1 MLYYLFAVENYLW
14 KILSVCF
21 LYQVFYTIFML
32 LRNRKKDEHKEASK
46 NYKYG
51 IIVSA
56 RNESRVIGYLLDS
69 INAQNYDKDKIKI
82 YVVADNCTDDTAQVA
97 RDRGAIVYERFNTQL
112 VGKGYALDYL
122 FKKIMHTDDSDAYIV
137 FDADNIVDRNFIY
150 EMNKVYDEGYK
161 VITSYRN
168 SKNYDSTWVSAG
180 YSLWFIRE
188 SRYLNHA
195 RYKLHTSCAI
205 SGTGFLIDKSL
216 ILENNGWKYHLL
228 TEDIELTVDY
238 VCNGNKV
245 GFSNKSVLYDEQ
257 PLKFS
262 QSWTQRM
269 RWSKGFYQI
278 IPRYLKRL
286 FKGILKGNF
295 ACFDMFMTVCPTIFA
310 TLYSLFCLAIKIVNV
325 AVLGDAEIL
334 LSAGK
339 MLVPMIFGSYFLL
352 YAMGIIT
359 IITEWKNIK
368 CNHKNVI
375 KYSFTFPVFM
385 LSYIPIS
392 VVALFK
398 KVHWAPIEH
407 SVVKK
412 SVSEITEE

>member
-14 KILSVCF
+14 RILSVLF
-21 LYQVFYTIFML
+21 LYQVFYTVFML
-32 LRNRKKDEHKEASK
+32 LRNRKKDEHKEAEK

-51 IIVSA
+51 IVVCA
-56 RNESRVIGYLLDS
+56 RNESRVIGYLIDS
-69 INAQNYDKDKIKI
+69 INAQNYDKDKMKI

-97 RDRGAIVYERFNTQL
+97 RKRGAVVYERFDTEL

-122 FKKIMHTDDSDAYIV
+122 FKNIADTDDCDAYIV
-137 FDADNIVDRNFIY
+137 FDADNIVDRDFVY
-150 EMNKVYDEGYK
+150 EMNKVYNEGYK

-168 SKNYDSTWVSAG
+168 SKNYDSSWVSAG

-195 RYKLHTSCAI
+195 RHKLHTSCAI

-216 ILENNGWKYHLL
+216 ILENDGWKYHLL

-238 VCNGNKV
+238 VCNGNKI

-257 PLKFS
+257 PLKFG

-278 IPRYLKRL
+278 IPRYGKRL
-286 FKGILKGNF
+286 LKGILKGNF

-310 TLYSLFCLAIKIVNV
+310 TLYTMFCIAIKIINV
-325 AVLGDAEIL
+325 LLVGDAEIL
-334 LSAGK
+334 ISAGK
-339 MLVPMIFGSYFLL
+339 MLVPMIFGSYCLL
-352 YAMGIIT
+352 YVMGIIT
-359 IITEWKNIK
+359 IVTEWKNIK
-368 CNHKNVI
+368 CSKKNVI
-375 KYSFTFPVFM
+375 KYSFTFPLFM

-392 VVALFK
+392 VAALFK
-398 KVHWAPIEH
+398 KVHWVPIEH
-407 SVVKK
+407 SVIKK
-412 SVSEITEE
+412 SVSEIADK

>member
-1 MLYYLFAVENYLW
+1 MLYCLFAVENYLW
-14 KILSVCF
+14 KILSLCF
-21 LYQVFYTIFML
+21 LYQVFYTVFML
-32 LRNRKKDEHKEASK
+32 LRNRKKDEHKEAEK

-51 IIVSA
+51 VVVSA

-82 YVVADNCTDDTAQVA
+82 YVIADNCTDNTAQVA
-97 RDRGAIVYERFNTQL
+97 REHGAVVFERFDKKL

-122 FKKIMHTDDSDAYIV
+122 FKNIMHTDDSDAYIV
-137 FDADNIVDRNFIY
+137 FDADNIVDRNFIC
-150 EMNKVYDEGYK
+150 EMNKVYNEGYK

-168 SKNYDSTWVSAG
+168 SKNYDSSWVSAG

-195 RYKLHTSCAI
+195 RHKLHTSCAI

-238 VCNGNKV
+238 VCNGNKI

-257 PLKFS
+257 PLKFG

-278 IPRYLKRL
+278 IPRYGKRL
-286 FKGILKGNF
+286 LKGILKGNF

-310 TLYSLFCLAIKIVNV
+310 TLYTMFCLAIKILNV
-325 AVLGDAEIL
+325 VLIGDVQIL

-352 YAMGIIT
+352 YVMGIVT
-359 IITEWKNIK
+359 IVTEWKNIK
-368 CNHKNVI
+368 CNKKNVI
-375 KYSFTFPVFM
+375 KYSFTFPLFM

-392 VVALFK
+392 VAALFK

-407 SVVKK
+407 SVIKK
-412 SVSEITEE
+412 SVSDITDD